1 MGARASTSLTSHHA
15 AGDFVLGKSTLKS
28 IKEARSLINLC
39 EQALVGE
46 DDVPPSP
53 APSPPEPKPTRSVGG
68 PSGVPSSIALWALAV
83 LFLFAVFGPEWVRPM
98 LIAGPILLAH
108 VVVSFQ
114 REECETNTKGA
125 AADEEAAAPVACRTA
140 PSSGGVTVTQL
151 LVAALAVLAL
161 AMIEPSTLSRPT
173 AADATAMMLLNVV
186 RFGPVLLAIMLCGVL
201 VRPPP
206 LPLDITRAAK
216 RGRGHVP

>member
-1 MGARASTSLTSHHA
+1 M
-15 AGDFVLGKSTLKS
+15 
-28 IKEARSLINLC
+28 
-39 EQALVGE
+39 
-46 DDVPPSP
+46 
-53 APSPPEPKPTRSVGG
+53 
-68 PSGVPSSIALWALAV
+68 PSSIALWALAV
-83 LFLFAVFGPEWVRPM
+83 LFLFAAFGPEWVRPM

-114 REECETNTKGA
+114 REECTNTKGA

-161 AMIEPSTLSRPT
+161 AMIEPSTLSRPS
-173 AADATAMMLLNVV
+173 AADVTAMMLLNIV
-186 RFGPVLLAIMLCGVL
+186 RLGPVLLAIMLCGVL

>member
-1 MGARASTSLTSHHA
+1 M
-15 AGDFVLGKSTLKS
+15 
-28 IKEARSLINLC
+28 
-39 EQALVGE
+39 
-46 DDVPPSP
+46 
-53 APSPPEPKPTRSVGG
+53 
-68 PSGVPSSIALWALAV
+68 PSSIALWALAV

-114 REECETNTKGA
+114 REEFETNTKTNTKGA

-140 PSSGGVTVTQL
+140 PSSGGVTVSQL
-151 LVAALAVLAL
+151 LVAALALVAL

-216 RGRGHVP
+216 RARGHVP